1 MARFLNHSCSPNL
14 DIVTV
19 MVESHDVRIP
29 RLETCLAHTASIT
42 AFFFAFTTVISEFLI
57 FMSVLFVLY
66 VLYRASECPF
76 CNLSHYDS
84 RVAFFSADAIP
95 AKVELC
101 YDYGYYEGNVEGKS
115 RKCLCGAIGC
125 RNVLY

>member
-1 MARFLNHSCSPNL
+1 MTSEFPGENRTRNMLTSFASLISRSFVFVYS
-14 DIVTV
+14 VTV
-19 MVESHDVRIP
+19 PNS
-29 RLETCLAHTASIT
+29 
-42 AFFFAFTTVISEFLI
+42 
-57 FMSVLFVLY
+57 
-66 VLYRASECPF
+66 
-76 CNLSHYDS
+76 YDS
-84 RVAFFSADAIP
+84 LFFKILLLVTFFLSIPLLSYIFFLFLFTNIRVAFFSADAIP

>member
-1 MARFLNHSCSPNL
+1 MIR
-14 DIVTV
+14 T
-19 MVESHDVRIP
+19 
-29 RLETCLAHTASIT
+29 
-42 AFFFAFTTVISEFLI
+42 
-57 FMSVLFVLY
+57 VLF
-66 VLYRASECPF
+66 
-76 CNLSHYDS
+76 NDN

>member
-1 MARFLNHSCSPNL
+1 MNLKLFLFTIAILNSL
-14 DIVTV
+14 VFFT
-19 MVESHDVRIP
+19 
-29 RLETCLAHTASIT
+29 
-42 AFFFAFTTVISEFLI
+42 FFFFFGILYLI
-57 FMSVLFVLY
+57 RTVLF
-66 VLYRASECPF
+66 
-76 CNLSHYDS
+76 NDN

>member
-1 MARFLNHSCSPNL
+1 L
-14 DIVTV
+14 T
-19 MVESHDVRIP
+19 
-29 RLETCLAHTASIT
+29 
-42 AFFFAFTTVISEFLI
+42 LI
-57 FMSVLFVLY
+57 FCIYQWSTILHLIISI
-66 VLYRASECPF
+66 R
-76 CNLSHYDS
+76 NLSPYDT

>member
-1 MARFLNHSCSPNL
+1 MRSTLGAFLPYILNLKLFLFAIAILHSL
-14 DIVTV
+14 V
-19 MVESHDVRIP
+19 
-29 RLETCLAHTASIT
+29 
-42 AFFFAFTTVISEFLI
+42 FFTSSFFCIFYLTRTFL
-57 FMSVLFVLY
+57 F
-66 VLYRASECPF
+66 
-76 CNLSHYDS
+76 NDN